1 MVAEIRKRFELLLL
15 RPADLVTDGIDDE
28 AANVSIGSAVGSSDD
43 VLTPGQM
50 LLMGFNGLF
59 EKLQLEGNALIAAL
73 DTLDTPHCWKKVDQ
87 VWEAKAIAVS
97 NAVNILLGTYG
108 QWDSDSLPYFYRNVI
123 YIFES
128 IFCTSIHLETE
139 HLHVN
144 FIYAF
149 HGKYAFVSVTCML
162 NRTLT
167 KPEVA
172 SERFRNISQILMT
185 LDFHFYVVF
194 FNLSL

>member
-1 MVAEIRKRFELLLL
+1 MCQQSPHHCARNMVAEIRKRFELLLL

-28 AANVSIGSAVGSSDD
+28 AANVNIGSAVGSSDD

-97 NAVNILLGTYG
+97 NEMLTFYYLLMVSGTLTLCLIFTEMLFIFLKVFSILLVN
-108 QWDSDSLPYFYRNVI
+108 WKLN
-123 YIFES
+123 
-128 IFCTSIHLETE
+128 FC
-139 HLHVN
+139 V
-144 FIYAF
+144 
-149 HGKYAFVSVTCML
+149 
-162 NRTLT
+162 
-167 KPEVA
+167 
-172 SERFRNISQILMT
+172 
-185 LDFHFYVVF
+185 
-194 FNLSL
+194 

>member
-1 MVAEIRKRFELLLL
+1 MLFDRFLLFVCQQSPHHCAQNMVAEIRKRFELLLL

-28 AANVSIGSAVGSSDD
+28 AANVNIGSAVGSSDD

-97 NAVNILLGTYG
+97 N
-108 QWDSDSLPYFYRNVI
+108 
-123 YIFES
+123 E
-128 IFCTSIHLETE
+128 
-139 HLHVN
+139 
-144 FIYAF
+144 
-149 HGKYAFVSVTCML
+149 M
-162 NRTLT
+162 
-167 KPEVA
+167 
-172 SERFRNISQILMT
+172 
-185 LDFHFYVVF
+185 
-194 FNLSL
+194 